1 MSNLLKTDQRHFILK
16 ECVREK
22 KNSKK
27 KLDRT
32 TQEVIQLKSV
42 TDYAPTSHKY
52 CFFSKWLWLKSTSKC
67 FIPFKLCSPPCKKGV
82 CHYFM
87 GI

>member
-16 ECVREK
+16 ECVHEK
-22 KNSKK
+22 KKTRKKKLEK

-42 TDYAPTSHKY
+42 TDFAPTSPKY
-52 CFFSKWLWLKSTSKC
+52 CFF
-67 FIPFKLCSPPCKKGV
+67 
-82 CHYFM
+82 
-87 GI
+87 